1 MVTFSS
7 MIALAVIFGTSYSFG
22 AFFSALSET
31 FSAQRADIAMMFG
44 LAGFL
49 YFAAGAA
56 AGIAAVKF
64 GPRLVSTL
72 GMLLL
77 GFGAMSA
84 SQADSIQQIYW
95 SYGLGIGLGVAL
107 VYTPVM
113 GAVPPWFTSQRSL
126 ASGLASAGIGIGTL
140 VVPPLVSL
148 GIEQWQWRDTMFYL
162 GCGSMVVGLA
172 ASSQIGMPDQEKTQA
187 GHRNGLS
194 LAEALRSKPFWLLFG
209 ICAIAGPSL
218 FFPFAH
224 LIQFARDQGIAEV
237 QAASTIGF
245 IGIGSIAGRFF
256 IGFFADRYGRLATMG
271 ASNAML
277 AGSLLLW
284 FSDPGWIGLCLFAL
298 WFGIAYGSVVALFP
312 PLCMDFFGARS
323 VTGVLGLVYSG
334 AGIGNLLGPVGAG
347 ALFDRYGNYHASV
360 AIAIACAL
368 IAVLLSLAMMRWKRI
383 HQPTMY

>member
-49 YFAAGAA
+49 YFVAGAA

-162 GCGSMVVGLA
+162 GCGSMLVGLA
-172 ASSQIGMPDQEKTQA
+172 ASSQIGM
-187 GHRNGLS
+187 
-194 LAEALRSKPFWLLFG
+194 
-209 ICAIAGPSL
+209 
-218 FFPFAH
+218 
-224 LIQFARDQGIAEV
+224 
-237 QAASTIGF
+237 
-245 IGIGSIAGRFF
+245 
-256 IGFFADRYGRLATMG
+256 
-271 ASNAML
+271 
-277 AGSLLLW
+277 
-284 FSDPGWIGLCLFAL
+284 
-298 WFGIAYGSVVALFP
+298 
-312 PLCMDFFGARS
+312 
-323 VTGVLGLVYSG
+323 
-334 AGIGNLLGPVGAG
+334 
-347 ALFDRYGNYHASV
+347 
-360 AIAIACAL
+360 
-368 IAVLLSLAMMRWKRI
+368 
-383 HQPTMY
+383 

>member
-1 MVTFSS
+1 M
-7 MIALAVIFGTSYSFG
+7 
-22 AFFSALSET
+22 
-31 FSAQRADIAMMFG
+31 
-44 LAGFL
+44 
-49 YFAAGAA
+49 
-56 AGIAAVKF
+56 
-64 GPRLVSTL
+64 
-72 GMLLL
+72 
-77 GFGAMSA
+77 
-84 SQADSIQQIYW
+84 
-95 SYGLGIGLGVAL
+95 
-107 VYTPVM
+107 
-113 GAVPPWFTSQRSL
+113 
-126 ASGLASAGIGIGTL
+126 
-140 VVPPLVSL
+140 
-148 GIEQWQWRDTMFYL
+148 
-162 GCGSMVVGLA
+162 
-172 ASSQIGMPDQEKTQA
+172 
-187 GHRNGLS
+187 
-194 LAEALRSKPFWLLFG
+194 
-209 ICAIAGPSL
+209 
-218 FFPFAH
+218 
-224 LIQFARDQGIAEV
+224 
-237 QAASTIGF
+237 
-245 IGIGSIAGRFF
+245 AGRFF